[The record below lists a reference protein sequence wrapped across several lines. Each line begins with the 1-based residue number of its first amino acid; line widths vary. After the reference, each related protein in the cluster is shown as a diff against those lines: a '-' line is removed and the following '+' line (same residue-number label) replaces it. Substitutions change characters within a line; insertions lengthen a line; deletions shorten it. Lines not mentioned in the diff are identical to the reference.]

1 MIILFKN
8 RIAIKK
14 KETNETL
21 FIETG
26 YIDCPFHNC
35 RTEWLV
41 LLIIFCSLLLY
52 FFFIFSA
59 EIVERNRSL
68 EFERCKERL
77 SFLKVI
83 FLFNFFDIF

>member
-41 LLIIFCSLLLY
+41 NSLLIIFCSPLLY
-52 FFFIFSA
+52 FFFYF
-59 EIVERNRSL
+59 
-68 EFERCKERL
+68 
-77 SFLKVI
+77 
-83 FLFNFFDIF
+83 